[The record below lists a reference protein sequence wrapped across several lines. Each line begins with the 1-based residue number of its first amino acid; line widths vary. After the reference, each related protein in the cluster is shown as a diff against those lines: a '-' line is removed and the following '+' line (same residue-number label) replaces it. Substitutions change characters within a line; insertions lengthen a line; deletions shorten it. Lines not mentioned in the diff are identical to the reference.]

1 MVRKS
6 LEGNLTK
13 RAYAKSK
20 YNDKKLLD
28 LKKCADKENGYLWFM
43 ENHMWIQHPTKGRMK
58 FKPYEFQKRL
68 LQTYNDNRF
77 AIAMC
82 ARQTGKTT
90 CAAGYLLWYAMFNP
104 DVLILIAAHKYQG
117 AQDIMQ
123 RVRFAYEET
132 PDYIRCCLLYTSPSP
147 RDSV

>member
-90 CAAGYLLWYAMFNP
+90 CAAGYLLWYAM
-104 DVLILIAAHKYQG
+104 
-117 AQDIMQ
+117 
-123 RVRFAYEET
+123 
-132 PDYIRCCLLYTSPSP
+132 
-147 RDSV
+147 